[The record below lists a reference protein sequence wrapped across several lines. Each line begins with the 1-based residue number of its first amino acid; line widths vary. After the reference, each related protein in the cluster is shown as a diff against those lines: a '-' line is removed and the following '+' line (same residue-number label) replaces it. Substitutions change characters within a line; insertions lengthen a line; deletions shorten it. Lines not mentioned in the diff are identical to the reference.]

1 MPAVRRYFTGLLT
14 ESDEPKRMKAIGR
27 GWEASISRARTDTEN
42 GFVGQSREIVITA
55 TSAAKA
61 QNALNIIKTVHELIK
76 GTPDIHG
83 GDFRVVP
90 FDEAE
95 CRQMYPNALFGWP
108 SMLKMSGF
116 LEACELAAKASRK
129 RKYSYAIALYD
140 VSQKLH
146 ANHPMDLH
154 FDLRSVDIRS
164 AALHDHV
171 RFGYSL
177 VAAYAVLE
185 QLGLALNGPAFK
197 DGNWLPDKRAE
208 LENRLK
214 LASVDLMTPMI
225 WHLRGGRTTL
235 ELRRKT
241 QPLKKAR
248 WSGGRVRDEE
258 VDVADAIADLRWLR
272 SGVAAHDVKK
282 LARLLSVFDV
292 LNAQLLARR
301 CILACLGCEKKRC

>member
-14 ESDEPKRMKAIGR
+14 ESHEPKRLKSIGR
-27 GWEASISRARTDTEN
+27 GWEASIGRSRTANEN
-42 GFVGQSREIVITA
+42 GFGGNSREIVITA
-55 TSAAKA
+55 ASAATA
-61 QNALNIIKTVHELIK
+61 QNALNLIKTVHELIE
-76 GTPDIHG
+76 GAPDIHG
-83 GDFRVVP
+83 GDFRVIP
-90 FDEAE
+90 FDQLE
-95 CRQMYPNALFGWP
+95 CRQLYPNDFFGWP
-108 SMLKMSGF
+108 TMLKMSGF
-116 LEACELAAKASRK
+116 PEACELAAKASQK
-129 RKYSYAIALYD
+129 RKYNYAIALYH
-140 VSQKLH
+140 VSRKLH

-154 FDLRSVDIRS
+154 FDLRSRDIRS
-164 AALHDHV
+164 TEHHDHV

-185 QLGLALNGPAFK
+185 QLGLALNGPAFR
-197 DGNWLPDKRAE
+197 DGKWIPEIRAE

-214 LASVDLMTPMI
+214 RAGIDLTKPVI

-241 QPLKKAR
+241 QPLKKAS

-258 VDVADAIADLRWLR
+258 VDVVDAIADLRWLR
-272 SGVAAHDVKK
+272 SGVAAHDVKE

-301 CILACLGCEKKRC
+301 CILACLGCEK